1 MKWEDV
7 INEFFED
14 LSSEWIGPFLSANPL
29 WEVLKLL
36 KSYLYENIKE
46 LPRLLPIEM
55 PLPESYFL
63 TVEGELIP
71 LKELRKEEGKFYHKE
86 REVKGAILMAGAFLK
101 GRRILFEEGVVVEP
115 FSYVEEPA
123 YFSQFSVVRH
133 GAYVRGSVYAGEG
146 AVIGHTTEVKN
157 AIFLKGAK
165 AAHFAYIGD
174 SILGKE
180 VNLGAGTKLAN
191 LKFLKKEITICFMG
205 EVIKTGLK
213 KMGAVLGD
221 RVQTGCN
228 SVLQPGT
235 LIAKDSFVYPGVS
248 ASSGYYPRGSKIKT

>member
-1 MKWEDV
+1 MKWEEL

-14 LSSEWIGPFLSANPL
+14 LSSEWIAPLLAKNPP

-46 LPRLLPIEM
+46 LPRLLPLES

-63 TVEGELIP
+63 TTEGELILLRE
-71 LKELRKEEGKFYHKE
+71 LKKEEGRFYLKE
-86 REVKGAILMAGAFLK
+86 REVRGAILMAGAFIK
-101 GRRILFEEGVVVEP
+101 GRRIFFEEGVVVEP
-115 FSYVEEPA
+115 FSYIEEPA
-123 YFSQFSVVRH
+123 YFSKYSVVRH

-157 AIFLKGAK
+157 AIFLKEAK
-165 AAHFAYIGD
+165 AAHFAYVGD

-191 LKFLKKEITICFMG
+191 LKFLKKEITINFMG
-205 EVIKTGLK
+205 EIIKTGLK
-213 KMGAVLGD
+213 KMGAILGD

-235 LIAKDSFVYPGVS
+235 LIAKASFVYPGVS
-248 ASSGYYPRGSKIKT
+248 ASSGYYPSGSKIKT